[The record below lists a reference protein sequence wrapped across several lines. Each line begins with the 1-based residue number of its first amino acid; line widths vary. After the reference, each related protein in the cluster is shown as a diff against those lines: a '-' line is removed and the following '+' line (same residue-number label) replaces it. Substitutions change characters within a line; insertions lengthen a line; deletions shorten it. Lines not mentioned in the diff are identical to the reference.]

1 MCGAA
6 RAGLKWRK
14 KVAWVGLW
22 GVLLAILFCLI
33 WGEEEGECGEVLKY
47 ENITLEKQRKG
58 MGAFLMT
65 CIGK

>member
-1 MCGAA
+1 
-6 RAGLKWRK
+6 
-14 KVAWVGLW
+14 
-22 GVLLAILFCLI
+22 
-33 WGEEEGECGEVLKY
+33 LKY